1 MSGFLVRKF
10 VKDSGT
16 PDTREKIGKLS
27 SVVGIVVN
35 LLLSAGKMVAG
46 TLAGSIAVTGDAVNN
61 LSDAG
66 SSVISLISFKLAG
79 KPADAKHPFG
89 HARVEYIASMVVAFL
104 ILLLGVE
111 LMQSSVN
118 KILAPD
124 AISFSWLTVIVL
136 AASILAKLWLYAFG
150 KSLGRQIQSTVIQA
164 TAADSLSDVLATTA
178 VLLSTI
184 LSPLL
189 GVALDGYM
197 GAVVS
202 LFILYA
208 GVGIIREAFSNL
220 LGKAPEL
227 ELVER
232 IHSFVRSY
240 DGVLSVHDLMV
251 HSYGPSRCF
260 ASVHVEVDANEDIL
274 KSHDLIDNIERDIL
288 EKYGIHL
295 VIHLDPV
302 VMGDAEADALRAQ
315 VSEILAGIDP
325 ALTMHDFRMVRG
337 VTHSNLIFDV
347 ILPYQYKLNEKELA
361 HRIDVQLKQRDPS
374 LFAVISFDRSFI
386 Q

>member
-10 VKDSGT
+10 VKDSGS
-16 PDTREKIGKLS
+16 PDAREKIGKLS

-347 ILPYQYKLNEKELA
+347 ILPYQYKLSEKELA
-361 HRIDVQLKQRDPS
+361 HRIDAQLKQRDPS